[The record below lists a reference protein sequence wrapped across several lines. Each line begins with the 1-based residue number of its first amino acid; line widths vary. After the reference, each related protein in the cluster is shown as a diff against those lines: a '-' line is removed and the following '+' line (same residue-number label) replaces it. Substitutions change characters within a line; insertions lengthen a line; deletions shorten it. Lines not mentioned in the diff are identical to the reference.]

1 MKNLKPCVKG
11 LCCFFIVF
19 SLLLVTFAYVYAEGE
34 KNPAYA
40 QGRFIVKFK
49 GLEECPDCLTDS
61 GSMSQRPES
70 KKFASIHHLNKKHGV
85 KKMKSVFFEEDGLDV
100 AEAKKKQKELEE
112 KTKTF
117 FSKRTQR
124 GPGGSLPDL
133 SSIFMLEV
141 AEGADIEK
149 IVEEYRVNPN
159 VEYAQPDYAVRADFT
174 PNDPLLTD
182 LWGLKTIQAESAWD
196 ITQGEGTIVAVVD
209 TGVDYTH
216 QDLAVNI
223 WSNPAEVLNG
233 MDDDG
238 NGYADDLRGWNFNGG
253 NNETR
258 DIHGHGT
265 HVAGT
270 IAAVGNNGMGVV
282 GVAPKAKIMPVK
294 GLGDT
299 GAGYTSHLASAI
311 RYAASNGADV
321 INNSWGCSSQCPSN
335 FIAEDAVRFAYGLG
349 AIVVFAAGN
358 SNQDA
363 AYYSPGNMKET
374 VAVAA
379 ATSSETKASFSNYG
393 AIIDVTAPGVSVLST
408 TPGNTYKYFSGTSMA
423 APHVS
428 GLAALILSSHP
439 LFSNEDVRQAIRASA
454 DEFDMPGF
462 DINSGHGRINA
473 SRAVGIN
480 SVLTAML
487 SAPTNN
493 YFINLDQPF
502 FSIKGTAGGSGFQDY
517 TLDYKLAGSL
527 EPWILGHGPIA
538 QSVTN
543 SLLGDMTTSGLT
555 EGMYLVRVN
564 SLLPTGLEFDDVIQL
579 RALHENPLIQRIT
592 NKAGYQ
598 GYADISGEWVGWA
611 DFSAIPALYIYNL
624 QTGAEKLV
632 DSYAYVFDIEDN
644 KIIYH
649 QYLLDCLMLYHL
661 DTGQAERLPI
671 NSPAVYSLHM
681 AGDKIVWQGYLSGD
695 PDYAYFFYNLTTG
708 DLRKIP
714 LDPGYN
720 SDPRIIGDLIVWHN
734 RYYLDANNNTR
745 NILQYNILTGEK
757 TVFLPNTYAIPEVV
771 NNRIVWQDD
780 TYNSLTGGFDFVVYD
795 ATTAM
800 QQKMPGLTSPAYVNY
815 FAVSGNKIVW
825 IEPTLTGGSQVI
837 EYNLTTGQKKQITVF
852 PVNRRGIHVSGDK
865 IVWEG
870 YGDEDYDIYLYNPP
884 NEAPLL
890 EPIGNKTV
898 GAGKLLEFTVKALDT
913 NSDNLSFIHPLFE
926 EIPPGSSFNLI
937 TNKAGILEAKLSFI
951 PSLDQVGDHRVLFE
965 VSDGKSTSS
974 EIVTITVTNEVAP
987 QFDLSTLNYSVNI
1000 GSRLQFTVTAHD
1012 DNGDVLQLFVGE
1024 AIPSMP
1030 NFAVFT
1036 SGSTEI
1042 LSNGT
1047 SRIQGI
1053 FDWTPRKNQ
1062 LDTYYIRFRVQDSK
1076 GLSTVSEPVVIKVI
1090 RVLDS
1095 GGTKGG
1101 GKGR

>member
-1 MKNLKPCVKG
+1 MKDIKLKTGC
-11 LCCFFIVF
+11 LSSIFIVF
-19 SLLLVTFAYVYAEGE
+19 SFLLVTSTCVYAEGE
-34 KNPAYA
+34 KNSAYA
-40 QGRFIVKFK
+40 KDRFIVKFK
-49 GLEECPDCLTDS
+49 GLEECPDCLMEKGAKLQDAK
-61 GSMSQRPES
+61 S
-70 KKFASIHHLNKKHGV
+70 KKFASVHTLNKKHGV

-100 AEAKKKQKELEE
+100 AEAKKEQKESEE

-124 GPGGSLPDL
+124 GSGESLPDL

-159 VEYAQPDYAVRADFT
+159 VEYAQPDYALQADFT
-174 PNDPLLTD
+174 PNDPLLTS

-196 ITQGEGTIVAVVD
+196 IAQGEGITVAVVD

-216 QDLAVNI
+216 QDLAANI

-233 MDDDG
+233 VDDDG
-238 NGYADDLRGWNFNGG
+238 NGYADDLRGWNFNGA
-253 NNETR
+253 NNDTIDR
-258 DIHGHGT
+258 HGHGT

-270 IAAVGNNGMGVV
+270 IAAVGNNGMGIV

-321 INNSWGCSSQCPSN
+321 INNSWGCSSPCPSN
-335 FIAEDAVRFAYGLG
+335 SIAEDAVRFAHGLG
-349 AIVVFAAGN
+349 AVVVFAAGN

-374 VAVAA
+374 VTVAA
-379 ATSSETKASFSNYG
+379 SSSSETRASFSNYG
-393 AIIDVTAPGVSVLST
+393 AILDVSAPGVSVLST

-439 LFSNEDVRQAIRASA
+439 IFSNEDVRQAIRASA

-473 SRAVGIN
+473 SMAVGVH
-480 SVLTAML
+480 SVLTAMVN
-487 SAPTNN
+487 APANN
-493 YFINLDQPF
+493 DFINLDQPF

-538 QSVTN
+538 QSGTN

-564 SLLPTGLEFDDVIQL
+564 SSLLNGLEFDDVIQL
-579 RALHENPLIQRIT
+579 RAMHENPLIQRIT

-598 GYADISGEWVGWA
+598 GYADISGEWAGWA
-611 DFSAIPALYIYNL
+611 DFSAIPALYIYDL
-624 QTGAEKLV
+624 KTGVEKLV
-632 DSYAYVFDIEDN
+632 DSYAYVFDIADN
-644 KIIYH
+644 KIVYH

-661 DTGQAERLPI
+661 DIGQSERLPI
-671 NSPAVYSLHM
+671 NSPSIYSLHM
-681 AGDKIVWQGYLSGD
+681 AGDRIVWQGYLSGD
-695 PDYAYFFYNLTTG
+695 SNLAIFFYDITTG

-771 NNRIVWQDD
+771 NNRIVWQDG

-795 ATTAM
+795 ATTAV

-825 IEPTLTGGSQVI
+825 IEPTLTNGSQVI
-837 EYNLTTGQKKQITVF
+837 EYNLTTGQKQQITVF
-852 PVNRRGIHVSGDK
+852 PTARRNINAGGDE
-865 IVWEG
+865 IVWEE
-870 YGDEDYDIYLYNPP
+870 YRNEDNKDYDIYLYNPP
-884 NEAPLL
+884 NEAPVL
-890 EPIGNKTV
+890 EPIGSKIV
-898 GAGKLLEFTVKALDT
+898 RKDELLEFTVKARDA
-913 NSDNLSFIHPLFE
+913 NGSNL
-926 EIPPGSSFNLI
+926 NLVH
-937 TNKAGILEAKLSFI
+937 
-951 PSLDQVGDHRVLFE
+951 PSLDELPTGSVFNVTSSNAGYLEMRFAFTPTADQVGDHHLLFE
-965 VSDGKSTSS
+965 VSDGESTAS
-974 EIVTITVTNEVAP
+974 ELVTITVTAEVP
-987 QFDLSTLNYSVNI
+987 PEFDPMNLSYKINT
-1000 GSRLQFTVTAHD
+1000 GSALVFTVNAHD
-1012 DNGDVLQLFVGE
+1012 LNGDQLSLAALDSLPKLATFNV
-1024 AIPSMP
+1024 A
-1030 NFAVFT
+1030 T
-1036 SGSTEI
+1036 TQI
-1042 LSNGT
+1042 LSDGASKISGVFN
-1047 SRIQGI
+1047 
-1053 FDWTPRKNQ
+1053 WTPNSRQ
-1062 LDTYYIRFRVQDSK
+1062 AGIYSIRFQATDSK
-1076 GLSTVSEPVVIKVI
+1076 GGSVVSAPVAIEVVKPTT
-1090 RVLDS
+1090 S
-1095 GGTKGG
+1095 GGKR
-1101 GKGR
+1101 K